1 MTALGDAALVGRLA
15 GAGVVFT
22 EHGRGYLELRKKKRV
37 LANQVIFRL
46 PSTHLAVREFARQ
59 ALVDVEGFP
68 ADRVQVLCNGVQA
81 APRSDIKP
89 PETLRAQLGL
99 RPRAPI
105 GGICARLSPEK
116 SLGMLL
122 EAERLARVQ
131 HPDRHLVIAGD
142 GPERALLEQTRQKSG
157 LTCAVHLLGFRDDVS
172 ALVRM
177 FDVFAS
183 PSLTEGTSVTL
194 LEAMLAVRPVGA
206 TRVGGN
212 PEIVGHG
219 VSRRIKRRRGHGVS
233 NRLIATES
241 SASRRFW

>member
-1 MTALGDAALVGRLA
+1 
-15 GAGVVFT
+15 
-22 EHGRGYLELRKKKRV
+22 
-37 LANQVIFRL
+37 
-46 PSTHLAVREFARQ
+46 
-59 ALVDVEGFP
+59 
-68 ADRVQVLCNGVQA
+68 
-81 APRSDIKP
+81 
-89 PETLRAQLGL
+89 
-99 RPRAPI
+99 
-105 GGICARLSPEK
+105 
-116 SLGMLL
+116 
-122 EAERLARVQ
+122 
-131 HPDRHLVIAGD
+131 
-142 GPERALLEQTRQKSG
+142 
-157 LTCAVHLLGFRDDVS
+157 
-172 ALVRM
+172 M